1 MPKRAAISFCHVWRW
16 PAILLIG
23 LTVSGCASLAG
34 KAADRLSASLT
45 QGVVNHD
52 DPETVAAGLPA
63 YLILLDGFIAG
74 DPENAGLL
82 LAGAKLYSAY
92 AGGFVIDTERR
103 KRLADRGFDY
113 ARRGVCAR
121 NPDLCGVLGDGA
133 FDAFAASIAG
143 QKPDAVESLYV
154 LAASWAGW
162 VQADASDWARI
173 ADLPR
178 IEVVLNRVSQ
188 ADPHY
193 DHGNVLAYL
202 GVLDCLRPESLGG
215 NPERGSQRLL
225 QAFAVGEG
233 SNLMPKALL
242 AEHCARL
249 LFDQETHDRVLHE
262 VLAAEAR
269 APGMTLSNTIAQRRA
284 RELLESGKD
293 YF

>member
-1 MPKRAAISFCHVWRW
+1 MIERSGFFVRRAGRLAM
-16 PAILLIG
+16 ILLIG
-23 LTVSGCASLAG
+23 VALSGCAALAG
-34 KAADRLSASLT
+34 KLADRLSASLT
-45 QGVVNHD
+45 QGVINHD
-52 DPETVAAGLPA
+52 DPETVAEGLPA
-63 YLILLDGFIAG
+63 YLILLDGLIAN
-74 DPENAGLL
+74 DPKNAGLL

-121 NPDLCGVLGDGA
+121 NPALCGVLGDGA
-133 FDAFAASIAG
+133 FELFAHAIAD
-143 QKPDAVESLYV
+143 QKADAVEALYV

-162 VQADASDWARI
+162 VQADTSDWARI

-178 IEVVLNRVSQ
+178 IEAVLNRVS
-188 ADPHY
+188 ATDPHY

-215 NPERGSQRLL
+215 NPVRGSQRLL
-225 QAFAVGEG
+225 QAFAIGEG
-233 SNLMPKALL
+233 NNLMPKALL
-242 AEHCARL
+242 AEQCARL
-249 LFDQETHDRVLHE
+249 LFDQETHDRVLNE
-262 VLAAEAR
+262 VLAADAR
-269 APGMTLSNTIAQRRA
+269 ADGFTLSNTIAQRRA